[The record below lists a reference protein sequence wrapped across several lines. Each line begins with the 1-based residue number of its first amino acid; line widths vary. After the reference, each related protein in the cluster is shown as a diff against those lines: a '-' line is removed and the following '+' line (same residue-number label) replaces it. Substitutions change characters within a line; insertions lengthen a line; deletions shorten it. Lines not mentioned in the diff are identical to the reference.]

1 MEIQKQLQIL
11 EQTHLR
17 HLDRKNNH
25 IKSLERDLEEAEL
38 QYANAIK
45 AHNMNIDTLID
56 LQEKKLSS
64 LKSAFDADTAALEEE
79 FENERSVLA

>member
-1 MEIQKQLQIL
+1 
-11 EQTHLR
+11 
-17 HLDRKNNH
+17 
-25 IKSLERDLEEAEL
+25 LEEAEL

-56 LQEKKLSS
+56 LQEKKLNS

-79 FENERSVLA
+79 FENER